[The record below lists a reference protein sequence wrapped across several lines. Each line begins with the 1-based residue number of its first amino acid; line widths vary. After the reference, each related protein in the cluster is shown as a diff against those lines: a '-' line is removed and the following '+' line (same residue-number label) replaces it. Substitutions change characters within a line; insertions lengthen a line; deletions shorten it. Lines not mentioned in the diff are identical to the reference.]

1 MKWQP
6 IAAMLG
12 LIALALWLVVGG
24 DDDVPLA
31 DGARG
36 VQLRLGTGKGVIEI
50 TEPSGEGALYR
61 VRFPSEA
68 TPTRALSAAEFEA
81 IFGKEPLTLV
91 RAPSPNWVFHVLNIT
106 SWPGLLWVVVGFFGQ
121 ALFFARMMVQWVA
134 SEREKKS
141 VVPVGFWWLSLL
153 GGAMLFGYFVWR
165 RDIIGVLGQTTGV
178 VVYARNLRLIYKV
191 RAAGG

>member
-24 DDDVPLA
+24 DDDVALV

-36 VQLRLGTGKGVIEI
+36 VQLRLGTGKGVVEVLEADGRPA
-50 TEPSGEGALYR
+50 TYR
-61 VRFPSEA
+61 VRFAGEERPA
-68 TPTRALSAAEFEA
+68 RVLTAAEFEA
-81 IFGKEPLTLV
+81 IFGAEPLRLV
-91 RAPSPNWVFHVLNIT
+91 QEPSPNWAFHVLNIT

-121 ALFFARMMVQWVA
+121 ALFFARMLVQWVA

-141 VVPVGFWWLSLL
+141 VVPLGFWWLSLL

-178 VVYARNLRLIYKV
+178 VVYARNLRLIYKA
-191 RAAGG
+191 RAAAA

>member
-36 VQLRLGTGKGVIEI
+36 VQLRLGTGKGVVEI
-50 TEPSGEGALYR
+50 LETEDAPPTYR
-61 VRFPSEA
+61 VRFPGDA
-68 TPTRALSAAEFEA
+68 PTRALDAAEFA
-81 IFGKEPLTLV
+81 AVFGPETLRLV
-91 RAPSPNWVFHVLNIT
+91 REPSTNWVFHLLNIT

-121 ALFFARMMVQWVA
+121 ALFFARMLVQWVA

-141 VVPVGFWWLSLL
+141 VVPLGFWWLSLL

>member
-36 VQLRLGTGKGVIEI
+36 VQLRLGTGKGVVEI
-50 TEPSGEGALYR
+50 LETADAPPTYR
-61 VRFPSEA
+61 VRFPGDA
-68 TPTRALSAAEFEA
+68 PTRALDAAEFA
-81 IFGKEPLTLV
+81 AVFGPDTLRLV
-91 RAPSPNWVFHVLNIT
+91 REPSTNWAFHLLNIT

-121 ALFFARMMVQWVA
+121 ALFFARMLVQWVA
-134 SEREKKS
+134 SEREQKS
-141 VVPVGFWWLSLL
+141 VVPLGFWWLSLL

-178 VVYARNLRLIYKV
+178 VVYARNLRLIYRA

>member
-50 TEPSGEGALYR
+50 IEAPDAPVTYR
-61 VRFPSEA
+61 VRFPGEA
-68 TPTRALSAAEFEA
+68 EPTRALTAEEFAAT
-81 IFGKEPLTLV
+81 FGMEPLRLV
-91 RAPSPNWVFHVLNIT
+91 REPAGNWVFHVLNIT